1 MNIGWIKVHRDIGE
15 HWVFK
20 DPWKFRNWVDLVL
33 MANYARS
40 RTCFGNTIVSIERG
54 QLVTSYDRLASR
66 WGCNKMKVR
75 RFLNLLQADGMIRT
89 ESIGFATRLTICKY
103 NSYQDERHG
112 SDTLATPK
120 RLRPDTHATPIKEDK
135 RKKEKETDIFV
146 YEPPKNPL

>member
-15 HWVFK
+15 HWIFK

-89 ESIGFATRLTICKY
+89 ESIGFATRLTITKY

-112 SDTLATPK
+112 NDTPTTSK
-120 RLRPDTHATPIKEDK
+120 RPRFDSTATPIKEDK
-135 RKKEKETDIFV
+135 RKKERETDIFV
-146 YEPPKNPL
+146 YDPPKNPL